1 MLPASESHLHP
12 YARRH
17 HKTRS
22 LPDNIEP
29 LPLGCRAVNFRF
41 AIMQPPSLEERDH
54 YYEGLPS
61 RPRLVARSS
70 VTPWRGAI
78 PPERSRYY
86 QKRLAHV
93 GKHPIVESWNSSSA
107 EGSLRASVLD
117 ALSGTDWTAIDI
129 LRVGYADD
137 LPMPVVLMISVI
149 PNAGLFEKSLAIV
162 RRCKQLLDGAG
173 FDDVECEIRESQVS
187 NLLRSSSALPSLPQL
202 SHFTPRRLT
211 FRPDRDLSDR
221 IRTCISSHDSLAVE
235 GTKCL
240 YLAVRREG
248 QDRETI
254 AVLTCRHVAIAVA
267 KDEKR
272 ESNLDTTMTKKL
284 VQPGETTFWKHFQY
298 ISHMVE
304 HYNRQINLT
313 KGRRDILLSTPE
325 ESESRL
331 KQLYDDRAPYQAS
344 FDRLRLMEEPSSR
357 VFGHL
362 LYARA
367 YGIREGIGK
376 DGWLSDWALI
386 ELHQDKFERPLGSL
400 TNQILMDS
408 LPSETTELAYAMQP
422 DADPRLFEKE
432 SELSLRGIITEA
444 SMMKQSDTEAR
455 YVSGLVVAKLGGA
468 SNLTLGCPN
477 EVISVIR
484 RPFGDGK
491 PSEEWCIVSIDEGEV
506 LQARR
511 LRCMCL

>member
-1 MLPASESHLHP
+1 
-12 YARRH
+12 
-17 HKTRS
+17 
-22 LPDNIEP
+22 
-29 LPLGCRAVNFRF
+29 
-41 AIMQPPSLEERDH
+41 
-54 YYEGLPS
+54 
-61 RPRLVARSS
+61 
-70 VTPWRGAI
+70 
-78 PPERSRYY
+78 
-86 QKRLAHV
+86 
-93 GKHPIVESWNSSSA
+93 
-107 EGSLRASVLD
+107 
-117 ALSGTDWTAIDI
+117 
-129 LRVGYADD
+129 
-137 LPMPVVLMISVI
+137 
-149 PNAGLFEKSLAIV
+149 
-162 RRCKQLLDGAG
+162 
-173 FDDVECEIRESQVS
+173 
-187 NLLRSSSALPSLPQL
+187 
-202 SHFTPRRLT
+202 
-211 FRPDRDLSDR
+211 
-221 IRTCISSHDSLAVE
+221 
-235 GTKCL
+235 
-240 YLAVRREG
+240 
-248 QDRETI
+248 
-254 AVLTCRHVAIAVA
+254 
-267 KDEKR
+267 
-272 ESNLDTTMTKKL
+272 MTKKL

-491 PSEEWCIVSIDEGEV
+491 PSEEWCIVSIDEGGKFSKPGDSGACVFDLNGRIGGMITSGNGKDSAQDITYATPMERLLRDIEASGFKVRV
-506 LQARR
+506 L
-511 LRCMCL
+511 